1 MRSWTA
7 LIRSGIDALAAL
19 VSLSLV
25 VLTLLLMLLIS
36 VQIVMRYLI
45 GKSIPW
51 SLEVSQILFIW
62 IVFLGAAL
70 AVDKKQFATMEIL
83 ARRLPRWWS
92 QRVVFLLITAFAT
105 AFGWL
110 ALRYLGQT
118 AQQQLTMTGIPSTII
133 YLAPIVASS
142 LMVVFGLRIVLSTE
156 RKPTEPFTELQAD

>member
-1 MRSWTA
+1 
-7 LIRSGIDALAAL
+7 

-25 VLTLLLMLLIS
+25 VLTIALMLLIA
-36 VQIVMRYLI
+36 VQIVMRYVV

-70 AVDKKQFATMEIL
+70 AVEKRQFAAMELL

-92 QRVVFLLITAFAT
+92 ERIVFVLITAFAI

-110 ALRYLGQT
+110 ALRYIGQT
-118 AQQQLTMTGIPSTII
+118 AQQRLTMTGIPSTII
-133 YLAPIVASS
+133 YVAPIVASS
-142 LMVVFGLRIVLSTE
+142 LMIVFGLQIALSAA
-156 RKPTEPFTELQAD
+156 PEPDAGARDAEV

>member
-1 MRSWTA
+1 MKRG
-7 LIRSGIDALAAL
+7 IRALAAL

-25 VLTLLLMLLIS
+25 VLTIALMLLIA
-36 VQIVMRYLI
+36 VQIVMRYVV

-70 AVDKKQFATMEIL
+70 AVEKRQFAAMELL

-92 QRVVFLLITAFAT
+92 ERIVFVLITAFAI

-110 ALRYLGQT
+110 ALRYIGQT
-118 AQQQLTMTGIPSTII
+118 AQQRLTMTGIPSTII
-133 YLAPIVASS
+133 YVAPIVASS
-142 LMVVFGLRIVLSTE
+142 LMIVFGLQIALSAA
-156 RKPTEPFTELQAD
+156 PEPDAGARDAEV

>member
-1 MRSWTA
+1 MK
-7 LIRSGIDALAAL
+7 SGIGALAAL

-70 AVDKKQFATMEIL
+70 AVHKKQFATMELL
-83 ARRLPRWWS
+83 AKRLPRWWS
-92 QRVVFLLITAFAT
+92 GRLVFVLITAFAI

-110 ALRYLGQT
+110 ALHYLGQT
-118 AQQQLTMTGIPSTII
+118 AQQRLTMTDIPSTII
-133 YLAPIVASS
+133 YLAPVVASS
-142 LMVVFGLRIVLSTE
+142 LMVVFGLRIVLSA
-156 RKPTEPFTELQAD
+156 EPENAKLLTDLQAD